1 MVTGSQF
8 TELPMYSRL
17 RPLLFHLDPEQTHAL
32 TLRLLRWAGQLPI
45 TNYFLRSLLEV
56 SDPRLE
62 VEAFG
67 IKFKNPVGLAAG
79 YDKNGIAV
87 RGLSC
92 LGFGH
97 VEAGTVTRQPQAG
110 SPRPRVHRVPEAGAL
125 INHMGFPNA
134 GVEAL
139 SVESD
144 RWKAVS
150 PSQIPGA
157 ERRGRRAGLLGEGPN
172 GLESGVRVGINIGKG
187 RDTPLEKAAGDYCA
201 LLRRVHAQA
210 DYVALNVSSPN
221 TPGLRQLQ
229 ARATLE
235 ELLAAVV
242 AARDGLTPRVPLL
255 VKIAPDLTEGEI
267 DDLLSVVVACGVD
280 GVIATNTTVRREG
293 VPDYAAGLPGGLS
306 GLPLKQRATEVVR
319 YIARRTEGRLPIVG
333 VGGVASAA
341 DALEKLRAGASL
353 VQVYTGLV
361 YVGPGLAH
369 QINAGLLQ
377 ACEAQGMN
385 SVRDLVGALAERSQ

>member
-1 MVTGSQF
+1 
-8 TELPMYSRL
+8 MYSHL
-17 RPLLFHLDPEQTHAL
+17 RPLLFRFDPERAHAL
-32 TLRLLRWAGQLPI
+32 TLRLICWAGQVPI
-45 TNYFLRSLLEV
+45 TNHLLRSLFEV
-56 SDPRLE
+56 SDPRLD
-62 VEAFG
+62 VEALG

-97 VEAGTVTRQPQAG
+97 VEVGTVTRQPQAG
-110 SPRPRVHRVPEAGAL
+110 NPRPRIHRVPEAGAL

-139 SVESD
+139 RVESG

-150 PSQIPGA
+150 P
-157 ERRGRRAGLLGEGPN
+157 RRAGVLRDGPK
-172 GLESGVRVGINIGKG
+172 GVESGVRVGINIGKG
-187 RDTPLEKAAGDYCA
+187 KDTRLEKATEDYCE

-210 DYVALNVSSPN
+210 DYVAINVSSPN

-229 ARATLE
+229 VRTALE

-242 AARDGLTPRVPLL
+242 AARDSLTPRVPLL

-267 DDLLSVVVACGVD
+267 DDLLSVVVARGVD

-293 VPDYAAGLPGGLS
+293 VPEYAAGLPGGLS
-306 GLPLKQRATEVVR
+306 GLPLKARATEVIR
-319 YIARRTEGRLPIVG
+319 YIARRTEGQLPIIG
-333 VGGVASAA
+333 VGGIASAA
-341 DALEKLRAGASL
+341 DALEKLCAGASL

-361 YVGPGLAH
+361 YAGPGLVH
-369 QINAGLLQ
+369 QINEGLLQ
-377 ACEAQGMN
+377 ACEAQGAK
-385 SVRDLVGALAERSQ
+385 SVRELAGTLAEISR

>member
-1 MVTGSQF
+1 
-8 TELPMYSRL
+8 MYSRL
-17 RPLLFHLDPEQTHAL
+17 RPLLFHLDPEQAHAL

-45 TNYFLRSLLEV
+45 THYLLRSLLAV
-56 SDPRLE
+56 ADPRLE

-79 YDKNGIAV
+79 YDKNGTAV

-97 VEAGTVTRQPQAG
+97 VEVGTVTRQPQVG

-139 SVESD
+139 RVESG

-150 PSQIPGA
+150 P
-157 ERRGRRAGLLGEGPN
+157 RRAGVLRDGPN
-172 GLESGVRVGINIGKG
+172 GMEGGVRIGINIGKG
-187 RDTPLEKAAGDYCA
+187 KETRLEKAAEDYCE
-201 LLRRVHAQA
+201 LIRGVHAQA

-229 ARATLE
+229 ARTTLE
-235 ELLAAVV
+235 EVLAAVV
-242 AARDGLTPRVPLL
+242 AVRDGLTPRVPLL

-293 VPDYAAGLPGGLS
+293 VPDDAAGLPGGLS
-306 GLPLKQRATEVVR
+306 GLPLKARATEVVR
-319 YIARRTEGRLPIVG
+319 YIARRTEGRLPIIG
-333 VGGVASAA
+333 VGGIASAA

-361 YVGPGLAH
+361 YVGPGLTH
-369 QINAGLLQ
+369 HINAGLLQ
-377 ACEAQGMN
+377 ACEAQGVK
-385 SVRDLVGALAERSQ
+385 SVRDLAGALAELSR

>member
-1 MVTGSQF
+1 
-8 TELPMYSRL
+8 MYSHL
-17 RPLLFHLDPEQTHAL
+17 RPLLFRFDPERAHAL
-32 TLRLLRWAGQLPI
+32 TLRLLHWAGQVPI
-45 TNYFLRSLLEV
+45 TNYLLRSLFEV

-62 VEAFG
+62 VEALG
-67 IKFKNPVGLAAG
+67 IKFNNPVGLAAG

-97 VEAGTVTRQPQAG
+97 VEVGTVTRQPQAG
-110 SPRPRVHRVPEAGAL
+110 SSRPRIHRVPEAGAL
-125 INHMGFPNA
+125 INRLGFPNA

-139 SVESD
+139 RVTSD
-144 RWKAVS
+144 
-150 PSQIPGA
+150 
-157 ERRGRRAGLLGEGPN
+157 ERRAT
-172 GLESGVRVGINIGKG
+172 RVGINIGKSQ
-187 RDTPLEKAAGDYCA
+187 DTPLERAAEDYCA

-210 DYVALNVSSPN
+210 DYVAINISSPN

-229 ARATLE
+229 VRTTLE

-242 AARDGLTPRVPLL
+242 TARDSLTPRVPLL

-267 DDLLSVVVACGVD
+267 DDLLSVVVARGVD

-293 VPDYAAGLPGGLS
+293 VPECAAGLPGGLS
-306 GLPLKQRATEVVR
+306 GLPLKARATEVIR
-319 YIARRTEGRLPIVG
+319 YIAGRTGGQLPIIG
-333 VGGVASAA
+333 VGGIASAA

-361 YVGPGLAH
+361 YVGPGLVH
-369 QINAGLLQ
+369 QINKGLLQ
-377 ACEAQGMN
+377 ACEAQGAK
-385 SVRDLVGALAERSQ
+385 SVRELAGALAEISR

>member
-8 TELPMYSRL
+8 TERPMYARL

-32 TLRLLRWAGQLPI
+32 TLTLLRWAGQLPI
-45 TNYFLRSLLEV
+45 THYLLRSLLEV

-110 SPRPRVHRVPEAGAL
+110 SPRPRIHRIPEAGAL

-139 SVESD
+139 RGESG

-150 PSQIPGA
+150 PSQIPAA
-157 ERRGRRAGLLGEGPN
+157 ERRGRRARVLCDGPN
-172 GLESGVRVGINIGKG
+172 RVESEVRVGINIGKG
-187 RDTPLEKAAGDYCA
+187 RDAPLEKAAEDYCA
-201 LLRRVHAQA
+201 LLRRVHGQA

-221 TPGLRQLQ
+221 TPGLRRLQ
-229 ARATLE
+229 ARAALE
-235 ELLAAVV
+235 ELLSAVV
-242 AARDGLTPRVPLL
+242 AARDGLTPRVPVL
-255 VKIAPDLTEGEI
+255 VKIAPDLTEREI

-280 GVIATNTTVRREG
+280 GVIATNTT
-293 VPDYAAGLPGGLS
+293 P
-306 GLPLKQRATEVVR
+306 AT
-319 YIARRTEGRLPIVG
+319 
-333 VGGVASAA
+333 
-341 DALEKLRAGASL
+341 
-353 VQVYTGLV
+353 
-361 YVGPGLAH
+361 
-369 QINAGLLQ
+369 
-377 ACEAQGMN
+377 
-385 SVRDLVGALAERSQ
+385 

>member
-1 MVTGSQF
+1 
-8 TELPMYSRL
+8 MYSHL
-17 RPLLFHLDPEQTHAL
+17 RPLLFRFDPERAHAL
-32 TLRLLRWAGQLPI
+32 TLRLLRWAGQVPI
-45 TNYFLRSLLEV
+45 TNYLLRSLFEV
-56 SDPRLE
+56 SHPRLE
-62 VEAFG
+62 VEALG
-67 IKFKNPVGLAAG
+67 IKFNNPVGLAAG

-97 VEAGTVTRQPQAG
+97 VEVGTVTRQPQAG

-139 SVESD
+139 QVTD
-144 RWKAVS
+144 
-150 PSQIPGA
+150 G
-157 ERRGRRAGLLGEGPN
+157 ERRMT
-172 GLESGVRVGINIGKG
+172 RVGINIGKSQ
-187 RDTPLEKAAGDYCA
+187 DTPLERAAEDYCA

-210 DYVALNVSSPN
+210 DYVAINVSSPN

-229 ARATLE
+229 VRTALE

-242 AARDGLTPRVPLL
+242 AVRDSLTPRVPLL

-267 DDLLSVVVACGVD
+267 DDLLSVVVARGVD

-293 VPDYAAGLPGGLS
+293 VPENAAGLPGGLS
-306 GLPLKQRATEVVR
+306 GLPLKARATEVIR
-319 YIARRTEGRLPIVG
+319 YIAGRTGGQLPIIG
-333 VGGVASAA
+333 VGGIASAD

-361 YVGPGLAH
+361 YVGPGLVH
-369 QINAGLLQ
+369 QINKGLLQ
-377 ACEAQGMN
+377 ACEAQGAK
-385 SVRDLVGALAERSQ
+385 SVRELAGALAEISR